1 MINNVRNTV
10 MFILNKEN
18 NGYLTPEEF
27 NSFARQ
33 AQLDVLEDVFYS
45 YNKWLNKR
53 LTKQAFSGAADVVKQ
68 TAEVIDRFTVTTP
81 LTYAAGVF
89 QLPSDMYLAID
100 VINSGKVV
108 ERVEQSKA
116 TYFLNSSFNAPTV
129 YYPAYTMSDSTITVY
144 PSTITSNVSALY
156 VRYPLDPK
164 WTFITD
170 PTSGASLFNQSAS
183 DYQDFELP
191 YNYSNDLIVR
201 ILKYAGINI
210 READVVAFA
219 NNEEVTNMTQ
229 EQ

>member
-10 MFILNKEN
+10 MYILNKDN

-53 LTKQAFSGAADVVKQ
+53 LTKQAFSGAADIPKQ
-68 TAEVIDRFTVTTP
+68 TAEVIDRFTVTNN
-81 LTYAAGVF
+81 LTYNAGIF
-89 QLPSDMYLAID
+89 QLPSDVYLMLD
-100 VINSGKVV
+100 VINGNKVV

-144 PSTITSNVSALY
+144 PSSIQSNVKGLY

-164 WTFITD
+164 WTYITD
-170 PTSGASLFNQSAS
+170 PTSGAALFNMSAT

-191 YNYSNDLIVR
+191 YNYSNDLIIR
-201 ILKYAGINI
+201 ILKYAGMNV

-219 NNEEVTNMTQ
+219 GNEETVNMNQ